1 MIEIVQLLGWT
12 YVSTVAAEIMFF
24 FSREATLR
32 FDIPVGLSVKKR
44 MG

>member
-1 MIEIVQLLGWT
+1 MIEIVKLLGWT
-12 YVSTVAAEIMFF
+12 YVSTVAAEVLLF

-32 FDIPVGLSVKKR
+32 FDIPVGPSVKIR